1 MINSLL
7 VYCEKGDT
15 YMDNQN
21 TTLASEMLSELK
33 ANNKRLFIALIVV
46 LAGWFLTIGG
56 FIVYLSLPV
65 EEVTVE
71 QEVDGDTNH
80 LIGIGDNYVG
90 EADSNLSQE
99 TVTP

>member
-7 VYCEKGDT
+7 VYEKGDT

>member
-1 MINSLL
+1 M
-7 VYCEKGDT
+7 EE
-15 YMDNQN
+15 Q
-21 TTLASEMLSELK
+21 TLASEMLSELRK
-33 ANNKRLFIALIVV
+33 QNKRLFIALVVV
-46 LAGWFLTIGG
+46 LALWFATIGA
-56 FIVYLSLPV
+56 FIIYLSLPV
-65 EEVTVE
+65 EEMTVE